1 MKKFLL
7 LPLLVLLFNGCATSG
22 LEEEIPLPPTELK
35 ATVVSTNQVDLS
47 WKDNATN
54 ETAYKIERKIDSGNF
69 SEIGSTSKDVTTFS
83 DQTVSLN
90 TTYTYRVYSTN
101 QVGKSILY
109 SNEVTVKTISVPTL
123 TTTSATEVSAIGAKS
138 GGNIS
143 SDGGSPIT
151 ARGVVW
157 STETAPTI
165 ALATKTNDGTGTG
178 AFASTLVGL
187 SGNTKYYFRAYA
199 TNAAGTS
206 YGEELSF
213 TTSTA
218 ALLPSIT
225 TVTVT
230 EITTSGAKS
239 GGSITADGNSA
250 ITARGVVWGIATG
263 PTIDLT
269 TKTNNGSGSG
279 AFVSSITGLA
289 ANTKYYVRAFATN
302 SAGTGYGNEF
312 SFTTTANA
320 TLPSITTVSVTEI
333 TTSGAKTGG
342 SITADGNSPITARGV
357 VWGTATNPT
366 IALSTKTS
374 NGTGSGAFQSTITG
388 LAPNTKYYVRAY
400 ATNGSG
406 TGYGNEFSFTTT
418 AEAVVPVVLTSAVG
432 EITAYAAKSGGLVS
446 TGQPAGVAVNVRGV
460 VWSTSTNPT
469 VALST
474 KTTDGAGVGL
484 FQSTLTGLTP
494 KTRYYLRAY
503 ATSTTGIIGTGYGAE
518 VTFKTD
524 SLPVVQTNDPVIEI
538 SSTGAR
544 SGGAVISDGGSPVTA
559 RGIVW
564 STDLN
569 NLSVSLSTK
578 TTNGAGLGSFVGV
591 MTGLAPNTK
600 YYVKAYATNS
610 DGTAYGPSRL
620 FTTLPANSVVGA
632 NSKIWMDRNLGAT
645 RVAISSTDA
654 AGYGDLYQWG
664 REEDGHQKRTSATT
678 ATLSSTDKPTT
689 GNFITV
695 VSGFEDWRNPQNAN
709 LWQGVTGINNPC
721 PDGFRLPTIAE
732 WSSEIDSWTSKD
744 DVGAYASSL
753 KLPKAGNRGFNPAT
767 VGFEGFAG
775 YYWTSTVDGTKSRVV
790 VINSSQAVTG
800 SQVRAYGN
808 SVRCIRN

>member
-1 MKKFLL
+1 
-7 LPLLVLLFNGCATSG
+7 
-22 LEEEIPLPPTELK
+22 
-35 ATVVSTNQVDLS
+35 
-47 WKDNATN
+47 
-54 ETAYKIERKIDSGNF
+54 
-69 SEIGSTSKDVTTFS
+69 
-83 DQTVSLN
+83 
-90 TTYTYRVYSTN
+90 
-101 QVGKSILY
+101 
-109 SNEVTVKTISVPTL
+109 
-123 TTTSATEVSAIGAKS
+123 
-138 GGNIS
+138 
-143 SDGGSPIT
+143 DGGTPVT

-165 ALATKTNDGTGTG
+165 SLATKTSDGTGTG
-178 AFASTLVGL
+178 VFQSTLSAL
-187 SGNTKYYFRAYA
+187 NANTKYYLRAYA
-199 TNAAGTS
+199 TNSAGTS

-213 TTSTA
+213 TTTA
-218 ALLPSIT
+218 AATLPSIT

-230 EITTSGAKS
+230 EITATAAKS
-239 GGSITADGNSA
+239 
-250 ITARGVVWGIATG
+250 
-263 PTIDLT
+263 
-269 TKTNNGSGSG
+269 
-279 AFVSSITGLA
+279 
-289 ANTKYYVRAFATN
+289 
-302 SAGTGYGNEF
+302 
-312 SFTTTANA
+312 
-320 TLPSITTVSVTEI
+320 
-333 TTSGAKTGG
+333 GG

-366 IALSTKTS
+366 ISLSTKTS
-374 NGTGSGAFQSTITG
+374 NGTGSGAFQSAITG
-388 LAPNTKYYVRAY
+388 LAANTKYYVRAY
-400 ATNGSG
+400 ATNTTGTGYGNEFSFTTTVDATLPSITTVTVTEITASGAKSGGSITADGNSPITARGVVWATTTGPTIALATKTSNGSGSGAFQSAITGLAANTKYYVRAYATNSTG

-418 AEAVVPVVLTSAVG
+418 AQAIVPVVSTSGIG

-518 VTFKTD
+518 ITFKTD

-538 SSTGAR
+538 SATGAR

-569 NLSVSLSTK
+569 NISVSLSTK

-744 DVGAYASSL
+744 DIGAYASSL

-767 VGFEGFAG
+767 VGLEGFAG

>member
-1 MKKFLL
+1 
-7 LPLLVLLFNGCATSG
+7 
-22 LEEEIPLPPTELK
+22 
-35 ATVVSTNQVDLS
+35 
-47 WKDNATN
+47 
-54 ETAYKIERKIDSGNF
+54 
-69 SEIGSTSKDVTTFS
+69 
-83 DQTVSLN
+83 
-90 TTYTYRVYSTN
+90 
-101 QVGKSILY
+101 
-109 SNEVTVKTISVPTL
+109 
-123 TTTSATEVSAIGAKS
+123 
-138 GGNIS
+138 
-143 SDGGSPIT
+143 
-151 ARGVVW
+151 
-157 STETAPTI
+157 
-165 ALATKTNDGTGTG
+165 LATKTSDGTGTG
-178 AFASTLVGL
+178 VFQSTLTAL
-187 SGNTKYYFRAYA
+187 NANTKYYLRAFA
-199 TNAAGTS
+199 TNSAGTS

-213 TTSTA
+213 TTTA
-218 ALLPSIT
+218 AGTLPSIT

-230 EITTSGAKS
+230 EITSTAAKS
-239 GGSITADGNSA
+239 GGSITADGNSPV
-250 ITARGVVWGIATG
+250 IARGVVWGTATN
-263 PTIDLT
+263 PTISLT
-269 TKTNNGSGSG
+269 TKTNNGTGSG
-279 AFVSSITGLA
+279 AFQSAIIGLA
-289 ANTKYYVRAFATN
+289 SNTKYYVRAYATN
-302 SAGTGYGNEF
+302 STGTGYGNEF
-312 SFTTTANA
+312 SFTTTTDA

-357 VWGTATNPT
+357 VWATTTNPT
-366 IALSTKTS
+366 IALATKTS
-374 NGTGSGAFQSTITG
+374 NGSGSGAFQSAITG
-388 LAPNTKYYVRAY
+388 LAANTKYYVRAY
-400 ATNGSG
+400 ATNSVG
-406 TGYGNEFSFTTT
+406 TGYGNEFSFNTT
-418 AEAVVPVVLTSAVG
+418 AEAIVPVVLTSGVG

-474 KTTDGAGVGL
+474 KTTDGAGVGS

-538 SSTGAR
+538 SATGAR

-678 ATLSSTDKPTT
+678 STLSSTDKPTT

-721 PDGFRLPTIAE
+721 PDGFRLPTNAE

-767 VGFEGFAG
+767 VGLEGFAG

-800 SQVRAYGN
+800 SQVRANGN